1 MMNCFCA
8 MVNRRKVF
16 CPVSSWDHCQR
27 SSPLQISDTLRA
39 GFVLLQDLSLGFVEW
54 SCAAVITTAPWGLQV
69 MRKFSYKL
77 VRLQGWLFVA
87 KGISTELCTWIA
99 TMESKCWVN
108 MQLSIMFRCDR
119 NTLTSRWKQF
129 ENNAVQNIDSVIDP
143 KFIDSYHHLGKNNN
157 VTFNILQCKD
167 SPSQERLE
175 VSNRRVSI
183 YLEA

>member
-1 MMNCFCA
+1 MTRILFLYCCCCKAKLLKLATTALMMMMMNCFCA

-54 SCAAVITTAPWGLQV
+54 SCAAVITTTPWGLQV

-129 ENNAVQNIDSVIDP
+129 E
-143 KFIDSYHHLGKNNN
+143 K
-157 VTFNILQCKD
+157 QCCSKYWLCHW
-167 SPSQERLE
+167 S
-175 VSNRRVSI
+175 
-183 YLEA
+183 